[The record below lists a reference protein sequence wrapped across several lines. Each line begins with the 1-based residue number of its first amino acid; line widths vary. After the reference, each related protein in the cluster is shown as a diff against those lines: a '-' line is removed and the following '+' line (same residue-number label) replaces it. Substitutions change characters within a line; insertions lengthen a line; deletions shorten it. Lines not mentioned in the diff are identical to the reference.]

1 MWMEELANGK
11 FKFVERYTDPYTEKQ
26 KKVSVTLTS
35 KSNNAQKEAYR
46 QLMEKINDITNNVDY
61 SSMTLQNLLDEWW
74 EFYIKSVKNSSIR
87 AMKNPKKIV
96 EKNLETTALIKN
108 INPKFLQKFFNTL
121 DNSYEYNKK
130 VRGVLNQA
138 FNYAIDMEYVESNPV
153 TKTKIIKPIETEFDI
168 NKTNNKFLEKDEVK
182 LLLDTFRESK
192 RGYRTAFLAEFLY
205 LTGLRFGE
213 AIALTED
220 NFHYEEKSL
229 DVFGTLDYSRGYQ
242 NAIKTS
248 TKTKAS
254 RRTIILSDRA
264 IEILTTVINEN
275 KRFDEDNIE
284 KYIFIGK
291 TGKPIQLGS
300 FNQSL
305 YDAND
310 RLGKNR
316 INKNISSHIFRH
328 SHISLLAEL
337 NLPLKSIMERVGHTD
352 EKTTLQIYTHVTKK
366 QKADIANRLNDLGL

>member
-61 SSMTLQNLLDEWW
+61 SSMTLKNLLDEWW

-138 FNYAIDMEYVESNPV
+138 FNYAIDRNM
-153 TKTKIIKPIETEFDI
+153 
-168 NKTNNKFLEKDEVK
+168 
-182 LLLDTFRESK
+182 
-192 RGYRTAFLAEFLY
+192 
-205 LTGLRFGE
+205 
-213 AIALTED
+213 
-220 NFHYEEKSL
+220 
-229 DVFGTLDYSRGYQ
+229 
-242 NAIKTS
+242 
-248 TKTKAS
+248 
-254 RRTIILSDRA
+254 
-264 IEILTTVINEN
+264 
-275 KRFDEDNIE
+275 
-284 KYIFIGK
+284 
-291 TGKPIQLGS
+291 
-300 FNQSL
+300 
-305 YDAND
+305 
-310 RLGKNR
+310 
-316 INKNISSHIFRH
+316 
-328 SHISLLAEL
+328 
-337 NLPLKSIMERVGHTD
+337 
-352 EKTTLQIYTHVTKK
+352 
-366 QKADIANRLNDLGL
+366 

>member
-61 SSMTLQNLLDEWW
+61 SSMTLKNLLDEWW

-96 EKNLETTALIKN
+96 ENNLETTALIKN

-182 LLLDTFRESK
+182 LLLDTFRKSK

-337 NLPLKSIMERVGHTD
+337 NLPLKSIMERVGQTD